1 MEVPQSLNN
10 NEGIH
15 LVDFLDNGNENIQ
28 RRVEH
33 VDIAIKSVSGVNHVG
48 PTIFAK
54 IFNTFHQYN
63 QRAIEHASVKVQIRT
78 SFVDYTANIMFL

>member
-1 MEVPQSLNN
+1 LNN

-54 IFNTFHQYN
+54 IFNTSFLRQYN